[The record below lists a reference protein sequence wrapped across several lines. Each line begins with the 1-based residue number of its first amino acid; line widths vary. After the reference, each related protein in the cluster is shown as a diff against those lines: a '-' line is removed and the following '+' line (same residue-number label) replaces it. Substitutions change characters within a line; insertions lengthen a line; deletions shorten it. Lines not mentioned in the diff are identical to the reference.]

1 MDRDQRWDR
10 VELAFKAI
18 ALGESSIQANSAKE
32 ALLTAYD
39 RGESDEFVSPTVV
52 KQKDAIEQ
60 GIKPNDSILFMN
72 FRADRAREI
81 SRSLTDE
88 TFAHFVRNNY
98 QVPAEAAT
106 LTRYAEDINLPVI
119 FDRESHRNT
128 LGEYLSN
135 LNMSQLR
142 IAETE
147 KYAHVT
153 FFFSGGE
160 ENPFTGEKRV
170 LIPSPKVETYDLQP
184 QMSAP
189 EITEK
194 IIESIESRKFDL
206 IIANYANGDM
216 VGHTGKLEPTIKAIE
231 VLDECLGKLELFLTE
246 DSDQM
251 LITSDHGN
259 AEQMRDPKS
268 KEEHTAHTNN
278 LVPLVCVS
286 KQSLTTINKNG
297 ALSDIAPTILN
308 LMDINIPKEMTGQP
322 LFEKS

>member
-1 MDRDQRWDR
+1 MCIRD
-10 VELAFKAI
+10 
-18 ALGESSIQANSAKE
+18 S
-32 ALLTAYD
+32 
-39 RGESDEFVSPTVV
+39 
-52 KQKDAIEQ
+52 
-60 GIKPNDSILFMN
+60 
-72 FRADRAREI
+72 
-81 SRSLTDE
+81 
-88 TFAHFVRNNY
+88 
-98 QVPAEAAT
+98 
-106 LTRYAEDINLPVI
+106 RYAEDINLPVI

-189 EITEK
+189 EITDK
-194 IIESIESRKFDL
+194 IIESIESREFDL

-231 VLDECLGKLELFLTE
+231 VLDECLGKLELSLTE

-308 LMDINIPKEMTGQP
+308 LMDIDIPKEMTGQP